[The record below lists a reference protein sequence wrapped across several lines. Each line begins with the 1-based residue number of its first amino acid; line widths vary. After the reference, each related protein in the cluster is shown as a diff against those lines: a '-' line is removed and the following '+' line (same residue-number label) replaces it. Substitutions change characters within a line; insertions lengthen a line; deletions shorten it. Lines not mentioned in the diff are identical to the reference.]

1 MASIKSIQDI
11 LFTYQKVY
19 GTEAL
24 MAELNA
30 FQKGSSFSSCSS
42 SVAPQEPEKSK
53 KSKKGKKASSEGKE
67 KKPRGPSAWNA
78 FIEIVAGKGKDE
90 TPEFSSWKATQVD
103 QKGNLKMIFASEMK
117 AKDPE
122 GYKSFESGFKKSN
135 PAPAASSPA
144 ESDAESEA
152 PKVEAPVSSSASV
165 TSEGS
170 TQKKKAG
177 RPKGS
182 KNKPKDKDSA
192 KVDSS
197 DSEAEKAEKPKP
209 KKVAKKVAK
218 KAEEKPAAV
227 PLPDSDSEEEGEVS
241 EMSAITIDG
250 VSYFWDE
257 ASGKVFE
264 SIDGAMGDLAGTFD
278 GITLTPA

>member
-24 MAELNA
+24 LAELNA
-30 FQKGSSFSSCSS
+30 FQKGGSTET
-42 SVAPQEPEKSK
+42 VTAAPEKKKSK
-53 KSKKGKKASSEGKE
+53 KSSSASSVASSETKE

-78 FIEIVAGKGKDE
+78 FIEVVAGKGKDE
-90 TPEFSSWKATQVD
+90 TPEFSAWKATQVD
-103 QKGNLKMIFASEMK
+103 QKGNLKMVFAKEMK

-122 GYKSFESGFKKSN
+122 SYKLFESGFKKT
-135 PAPAASSPA
+135 APAA
-144 ESDAESEA
+144 EA
-152 PKVEAPVSSSASV
+152 PSVPEAAAPKPEAEAPVSSASSV

-170 TQKKKAG
+170 TKKKAG

-182 KNKPKDKDSA
+182 KNKPKDTA

-197 DSEAEKAEKPKP
+197 DSEAEAKP
-209 KKVAKKVAK
+209 KKVVK
-218 KAEEKPAAV
+218 KAVKKPAAAPAPA
-227 PLPDSDSEEEGEVS
+227 PLPESDSEEEGEVS

-250 VSYFWDE
+250 ASYFWDE
-257 ASGKVFE
+257 ASGKVYE
-264 SIDGAMGDLAGTFD
+264 SIDGAMGDLAGSFD

>member
-30 FQKGSSFSSCSS
+30 FQKGSSFSSSS
-42 SVAPQEPEKSK
+42 APQEPE
-53 KSKKGKKASSEGKE
+53 KSKKGKKASSEAKE

-78 FIEIVAGKGKDE
+78 FIESVAGKGKDE

-103 QKGNLKMIFASEMK
+103 QKGNLKMVFAKEVK
-117 AKDPE
+117 EKDPE
-122 GYKSFESGFKKSN
+122 SYKLFEAGFKKST
-135 PAPAASSPA
+135 PAPSSPA

-152 PKVEAPVSSSASV
+152 PSAPAPKAEAPVSSGASV

-170 TQKKKAG
+170 TKKKAG

-182 KNKPKDKDSA
+182 KNKPKDNA

-197 DSEAEKAEKPKP
+197 DSESEKAEKPKP
-209 KKVAKKVAK
+209 KKVSKKVAK

-241 EMSAITIDG
+241 EMSAIFIDG
-250 VSYFWDE
+250 APYFWDE
-257 ASGKVFE
+257 ASGKVFVRKD
-264 SIDGAMGDLAGTFD
+264 SFMGDLAGTFD